1 MFGKQGNHRKPSA
14 IFWWILLAVGLLAIG
29 TFFYGEERNRRW
41 MVVKRQCGGCRS
53 RMSSIGLALMLYGDD
68 DSGDKM
74 LLPDTL
80 EPLLQS
86 EELEFLDF
94 DPPVEFRCC
103 PATGEPYRY
112 VAYGSLDWS
121 LDLEHIPLLLDA
133 PGNHRKFSSK
143 WSEGTTFVTFANGRQ
158 NVVED
163 ISCFM
168 DIYHRFGRFLPER
181 EREILREHCQTWDA
195 ESLKSR

>member
-1 MFGKQGNHRKPSA
+1 MMFSIKDLHRKPST

-29 TFFYGEERNRRW
+29 TFFYGEEQNRRW
-41 MVVKRQCGGCRS
+41 MVVKTQCTGCRI
-53 RMSSIGLALMLYGDD
+53 RMINIGMALMLYGDD
-68 DSGDKM
+68 GSGDKM

-94 DPPVEFRCC
+94 DPLEFRHC

-168 DIYHRFGRFLPER
+168 DIYHRFGQFLPER